1 MLRSAVSGAGTSGYR
16 NIPHGDMPWI
26 LAVPSVR
33 IYGAHRNDMGIRHA
47 TNSIGLDT

>member
-16 NIPHGDMPWI
+16 SIPHGDMPWI

-33 IYGAHRNDMGIRHA
+33 IYDVHMNGMGIRHA
-47 TNSIGLDT
+47 TDSIGLDT